1 MAISKFDINVS
12 LDIFSFEDMPEQMK
26 TLSTK
31 AHQALSSS
39 YSPYSKF
46 KVAAAVLLE
55 NGEIVTGT
63 NQENAAYPAGICA
76 EGTAMSV
83 CASLYPQ
90 YKPLA
95 IYIVVNSENGNNSSP
110 VAPCG
115 ICRQRLLETEFRYKT
130 NLQVWMEG
138 VDKMVYKSNSVN
150 NLMPLAFSSDNL

>member
-1 MAISKFDINVS
+1 VAINKIDINLS
-12 LDIFSFEDMPEQMK
+12 LEVFSFEDLPEQMK
-26 TLSTK
+26 TLSAK
-31 AHQALSSS
+31 AHDALSSS
-39 YSPYSKF
+39 YSPYSQF
-46 KVAAAVLLE
+46 KVAAAVLLA

-83 CASLYPQ
+83 CASLYPESI
-90 YKPLA
+90 PIA
-95 IYIVVNSENGNNSSP
+95 IYIIVKSENDNNSSP

-115 ICRQRLLETEFRYKT
+115 ICRQRLLETEYRYKS

-138 VDKMVYKSNSVN
+138 ADKMVYKSNSVN